1 MSKPIIAS
9 QKHLFDIPD
18 EVAYLNTAYMS
29 PLMHSVIAAI
39 DEGVRLKAQ
48 PWRLTIDHF
57 FEEVDTAKKLFGQLV
72 NAPEDRIAVV
82 PSASYG
88 LSTAANNIPLTKGQR
103 IITLKNQFPS
113 HTYPWK
119 RKARETGGD
128 FVEVDVPQGAAATAA
143 LLQAIDE
150 RTAVVAVPN
159 VLWTTGA
166 YVDLVKMRSRCDEV
180 GAALVLDLT
189 QSAGA
194 LVTDF
199 TKIRPDFAAVANY
212 KWMLCPYSTGFL
224 YVDPTYFDGKP
235 LEDGWVTREG
245 GRNFSRLTENPE
257 TFEAGAVRY
266 DMGERANF
274 ALLPG
279 VNEALRQLLNWNVM
293 AIESTLAARNADL
306 CRRLNALGL
315 KTVPAENRGAHF
327 IGAQLPP
334 GVREDLLLQLA
345 KENVYLSERAGS
357 LRITPHLW
365 NDDRDFD
372 RLINTLG
379 KLV

>member
-1 MSKPIIAS
+1 MLLSKK
-9 QKHLFDIPD
+9 QLFDIPD

-29 PLMHSVIAAI
+29 PLMHSVVSAM
-39 DEGVRLKAQ
+39 DEGVRLKAR
-48 PWRLTIDHF
+48 PWTLTIDHF
-57 FEEVDTAKKLFGQLV
+57 FDDVENAKALFGQVV
-72 NAPEDRIAVV
+72 NAHADRISVV

-88 LSTAANNIPLTKGQR
+88 LSTAANNLSLNEGQR
-103 IITLKNQFPS
+103 IIALKHQFPS

-119 RKARETGGD
+119 RKAREAGGV
-128 FVEVDVPQGAAATAA
+128 FVEVDVSQGAAATPA

-150 RTAVVAVPN
+150 RTAIVAVPN

-166 YVDLVKMRSRCDEV
+166 YVDLIAMRQRCDEV

-199 TKIRPDFAAVANY
+199 EKIRPDFAAVANY

-224 YVDPTYFDGKP
+224 YVDPAYFDGKP
-235 LEDGWVTREG
+235 LEEGWITRKG
-245 GRNFSRLTENPE
+245 ARNFARLTENPE
-257 TFEAGAVRY
+257 TFEAGAIRY

-279 VNEALRQLLNWNVM
+279 VNRALRQLIDWD
-293 AIESTLAARNADL
+293 IEIIETTLAARNAEL
-306 CRRLNALGL
+306 CHRLDAIGL
-315 KTVPAENRGAHF
+315 KTVNAKNRGAHF
-327 IGAQLPP
+327 IGAQLPN
-334 GVREDLLLQLA
+334 GTRSDLLTELA
-345 KENVYLSERAGS
+345 KEKVYLSMRNGS

-365 NDDRDFD
+365 NDAQDFD
-372 RLINTLG
+372 RLIHALSR
-379 KLV
+379 LI

>member
-1 MSKPIIAS
+1 MLSS
-9 QKHLFDIPD
+9 QKQLFDIPD

-29 PLMHSVIAAI
+29 PLMHSVVAAM
-39 DEGVRLKAQ
+39 DDGVRLKAR
-48 PWRLTIDHF
+48 PWTLTIDHF
-57 FEEVDTAKKLFGQLV
+57 FDDVETAKALFGQMV
-72 NAPEDRIAVV
+72 HAPADRIAVI

-88 LSTAANNIPLTKGQR
+88 LSTAANNLPLREGQR
-103 IITLKNQFPS
+103 IIALKHQFPS

-119 RKARETGGD
+119 RKARESEGL
-128 FVEVDVPQGAAATAA
+128 FIEVDVPQGASATPA

-150 RTAVVAVPN
+150 RTAIVAVPN

-166 YVDLVKMRSRCDEV
+166 YVDLVALRQQCDEV

-199 TKIRPDFAAVANY
+199 EKIRPDFAAVANY

-224 YVDPTYFDGKP
+224 YVDPAHFDGQP
-235 LEDGWVTREG
+235 LEEGWVTRQG
-245 GRNFSRLTENPE
+245 ARNFARLTGNPE
-257 TFEAGAVRY
+257 TFEAGAIRY

-279 VNEALRQLLNWNVM
+279 VNKALRQLLDWDIA
-293 AIESTLAARNADL
+293 AIETTLAARNADL
-306 CRRLNALGL
+306 CQRLDAIGL
-315 KTVPAENRGAHF
+315 ETVAAENRGAHF
-327 IGAQLPP
+327 IGAQLPH
-334 GVREDLLLQLA
+334 GTRDDLLADLA
-345 KENVYLSERAGS
+345 KEKVYLSVRNGS

-365 NDDRDFD
+365 NDAQDFD
-372 RLINTLG
+372 RLIDALRRMI
-379 KLV
+379 